1 MSHHANRIQL
11 LIAVITMMVIGC
23 VPQKEVVYFQGNI
36 PALSQPD
43 TFQLRIFKGD
53 ILSINVFTTQSDA
66 YPYLSAP
73 ADRPASDTRSVY
85 ERGYIVR
92 DSGMVTLPLIGNI
105 NVGGLTLKDA
115 SARIE
120 QEFKKIINDPIVT
133 IKKLNFRVTVLGE
146 VNKPGLYTI
155 MNERATLPEVL
166 GMAGDLTQLADRT
179 NLRLIRSENG
189 AASDFSVDL
198 SKSNSLTAAVYYLHP
213 DDIIYVSPTRKR
225 ALQNT
230 SPSIIVFTSILTTAA
245 VLITAIVAVNR

>member
-1 MSHHANRIQL
+1 MSHFLHRI
-11 LIAVITMMVIGC
+11 AFVITIIGMMVTGC

-36 PALSQPD
+36 PALAQAD

-53 ILSINVFTTQSDA
+53 ILSINVFTTHTDA
-66 YPYLSAP
+66 YPYLAAP

-85 ERGYIVR
+85 ERGYVVR
-92 DSGMVTLPLIGNI
+92 DSGIVTLPLVGNV
-105 NVGGLTLKDA
+105 NVDGLTLKEA
-115 SARIE
+115 SQLIE
-120 QEFKKIINDPIVT
+120 DRFKEYINDPIIT
-133 IKKLNFRVTVLGE
+133 LKKLNFKVTVLGE

-189 AASDFSVDL
+189 VSNDFTIDL
-198 SKSNSLTAAVYYLHP
+198 TQSSSLTTSVYFLHP

-245 VLITAIVAVNR
+245 VLITAFVAVTR